1 MYGYGGV
8 GKGHT
13 KNHGSC
19 RSFAIESRS
28 PYPQKA
34 IDFQTLRDNIPGTIC
49 RILLNSTQ
57 AAYQGLAENVVFLV
71 VSVISLNANK
81 YLTLKPVL

>member
-8 GKGHT
+8 GK
-13 KNHGSC
+13 NYGSC
-19 RSFAIESRS
+19 RSFAIKSRS

-34 IDFQTLRDNIPGTIC
+34 IDFQTLRDNIPGNIC

-57 AAYQGLAENVVFLV
+57 AAYQSLAENVVLLV
-71 VSVISLNANK
+71 PSVI
-81 YLTLKPVL
+81 TV